1 MKIPAKGLPANEILQ
16 TLSASKQNDIPWKS
30 GKVLAYVYEP
40 DASTY
45 QLTQAAY
52 MMYLTENALD
62 PTAFPSVLKLE
73 NEMMSMAADLLG
85 GNDQV
90 VGNFTSGGTES
101 IILAVKT
108 ARDYFRDKRPEI
120 EKPELIVAET
130 AHAAFHKAAHYLGL
144 NIKTL
149 PVDPV
154 TFKLSIE
161 QVREAINPNTILLVG
176 SAPSYAHGVI
186 DPIEDLAKLALEHK
200 ILCHVD
206 ACVGGMYLPFAN
218 KMSGKIPPFEFS
230 VEGVSS
236 MSCDFHKYG
245 YAAKGASCVLYKNKQ
260 LRKYQLFACSS
271 WSGYSVINPT
281 VLSSKTAGPLA
292 GAWATLHHI
301 GMDGYMEIVKSTQLA
316 TQAFMDG
323 ISQIEELSV
332 LGEPIMNLVAVKSNE
347 EELSVFSISDAMSK
361 RGWHIQVQM
370 ASSCSPEAL
379 HLSINRANTTFIP
392 QLIQDL
398 KAVIKEIKSRKVET
412 DQLDLSM
419 IMPMIDHMNDEMF
432 DQMSGMLGLGQ
443 GSALPENMEF
453 IHKLI
458 NALNPDQRD
467 KLLKAFINKMFSMQ

>member
-1 MKIPAKGLPANEILQ
+1 
-16 TLSASKQNDIPWKS
+16 
-30 GKVLAYVYEP
+30 
-40 DASTY
+40 
-45 QLTQAAY
+45 
-52 MMYLTENALD
+52 
-62 PTAFPSVLKLE
+62 
-73 NEMMSMAADLLG
+73 
-85 GNDQV
+85 
-90 VGNFTSGGTES
+90 
-101 IILAVKT
+101 
-108 ARDYFRDKRPEI
+108 
-120 EKPELIVAET
+120 
-130 AHAAFHKAAHYLGL
+130 
-144 NIKTL
+144 
-149 PVDPV
+149 
-154 TFKLSIE
+154 
-161 QVREAINPNTILLVG
+161 
-176 SAPSYAHGVI
+176 
-186 DPIEDLAKLALEHK
+186 
-200 ILCHVD
+200 
-206 ACVGGMYLPFAN
+206 MYLPFAN

-432 DQMSGMLGLGQ
+432 DQMSGMLGLGL